1 MQLALSARLGML
13 ALASLAFGA
22 GDARELRPPT
32 RVQVVAL
39 DYALQAPDSV
49 PAGVAEFEFDNRGAK
64 EHELLIG
71 LLRPGMRAADI
82 VAAHQ
87 RGLNFRQVPGVYLEG
102 AMSGMLFAAPK
113 TRSPATLAMPLTAGR
128 DYLLLCQLRES
139 AGATPHA
146 LLGMFHVIHVR

>member
-13 ALASLAFGA
+13 ALASLALGA
-22 GDARELRPPT
+22 GDARERRPAT

-49 PAGVAEFEFDNRGAK
+49 AAGVAEFEFDNRGAK

-71 LLRPGMRAADI
+71 LLRPAMGAAEI

-87 RGLNFRQVPGVYLEG
+87 RGLNFRTVPGVYLEG
-102 AMSGMLFAAPK
+102 AMSGMLYAAPK
-113 TRSPATLAMPLTAGR
+113 TRSPATLSVPLTSGR
-128 DYLLLCQLRES
+128 DYLLLCQLRDT

-146 LLGMFHVIHVR
+146 LLGMFRVIHVR